1 MVTRKKTTT
10 RKKSAEA
17 SKAEEETAAPEDEA
31 QASVEEGGDAR
42 QPVEAAPAAADSEP
56 TLADDGSAAA
66 GEAAAAQ
73 FDELGEGAEGS
84 PDPRNLSLVME
95 IPVTCSV
102 ELGRTRIRIGELLK
116 LSRGSVIDV
125 ERPAGDP
132 LDLRV
137 NGCLVARGE
146 VVVVNDKFG
155 IRLLD
160 IVDRAERLK
169 SVS

>member
-1 MVTRKKTTT
+1 MTTRRKKTST
-10 RKKSAEA
+10 KKAKDEDQAPASRPDESA
-17 SKAEEETAAPEDEA
+17 AETEGEGAAPEQAA
-31 QASVEEGGDAR
+31 QA
-42 QPVEAAPAAADSEP
+42 QPPEAAEAGEAPAAEF
-56 TLADDGSAAA
+56 
-66 GEAAAAQ
+66 E
-73 FDELGEGAEGS
+73 ELPESGEGNA
-84 PDPRNLSLVME
+84 DPRNLSLVME

-102 ELGRTRIRIGELLK
+102 ELGRTRIRIADLLK
-116 LSRGSVIDV
+116 LSRGSVIGVD
-125 ERPAGDP
+125 RPAGDP

-169 SVS
+169 TVS